1 VVLAAKAA
9 GAQAMMQVKTLDV
22 SHLPPYEVST
32 QAPLWWGQLLLTFIE
47 ITMFSLLIAAFL
59 YVRLQ
64 VDVWPPPGDQFP
76 HVLLPTLALIPLLLS
91 AVGSYW
97 ATEAAK
103 NNDRRG
109 MLLGMGLNL
118 VLASLF
124 LVMRIFE
131 WHSFNFSYK
140 ADSFGTYM
148 WAFLA
153 LHSFDYVASMIET
166 VVLFIIIAI
175 GRYGGKQRVGVHVD
189 SVLWYF
195 VVGMWIPLYIV
206 IYWSPRILESQ

>member
-1 VVLAAKAA
+1 MIEA
-9 GAQAMMQVKTLDV
+9 KTLDV

-32 QAPLWWGQLLLTFIE
+32 QTPLWWGQLLLTFIE
-47 ITMFSLLIAAFL
+47 VTMFSLLIAAFL

-76 HVLLPTLALIPLLLS
+76 HVLLPTLALIPLFLS
-91 AVGSYW
+91 VIGSYW

-103 NNDRRG
+103 KNDRRG
-109 MLLGMGLNL
+109 MALGMALNL
-118 VLASLF
+118 LLASVF
-124 LVMRIFE
+124 FVMRIVE

-148 WAFLA
+148 WSFLA

-166 VVLFIIIAI
+166 AVLLVIILS
-175 GRYGGKQRVGVHVD
+175 GRYGEKERAGVHVD
-189 SVLWYF
+189 SVIWYF
-195 VVGMWIPLYIV
+195 VVAIWVPLYIV
-206 IYWSPRILESQ
+206 LYWSPRILESQ

>member
-1 VVLAAKAA
+1 
-9 GAQAMMQVKTLDV
+9 MMQVKTLDV

>member
-1 VVLAAKAA
+1 MTAI
-9 GAQAMMQVKTLDV
+9 KTLDV
-22 SHLPPYEVST
+22 SHLRPYEIST

-47 ITMFSLLIAAFL
+47 VTMFSLLIAAFL

-76 HVLLPTLALIPLLLS
+76 HLFLPTLALIPLLLS
-91 AVGSYW
+91 AIGSYW
-97 ATEAAK
+97 ASESAK
-103 NNDRRG
+103 KNDRRG
-109 MLLGMGLNL
+109 MALGLALNL
-118 VLASLF
+118 VLAAVF
-124 LVMRIFE
+124 LVMRIVE

-140 ADSFGTYM
+140 ADSFGTYV

-166 VVLFIIIAI
+166 LVLFIIVVS
-175 GRYGGKQRVGVHVD
+175 GRYGEKQRIGVHVD

-195 VVGMWIPLYIV
+195 VVAIWIPIYIV
-206 IYWSPRILESQ
+206 IYWGPHILVSQ